1 MTYFEERFSICNVC
15 NILTFLKQEAGK
27 MVNTR
32 RGLSAL
38 GLTLAEIPL
47 IPIAVFVVTKRIAS
61 GAIISGIKGGIK
73 SGLAIQDAAKKIY
86 NEAKAEY
93 EEEKKESQS

>member
-1 MTYFEERFSICNVC
+1 MIN
-15 NILTFLKQEAGK
+15 A
-27 MVNTR
+27 R

-38 GLTLAEIPL
+38 GHTLAEITL
-47 IPIAVFVVTKRIAS
+47 IPIALFVMTRRIAR
-61 GAIISGIKGGIK
+61 GAIIGGIKGGIK
-73 SGLAIQDAAKKIY
+73 SGLATQDAARKIY